1 VAGED
6 DLVSKVKVEGTEE
19 SGAKLDKY
27 ASEGAAAF
35 DKLDRAAKKSA
46 GDIAKSAGTIE
57 TSLAGAATSVKAF
70 ANTRIGGALVGD
82 FDRVQAGAKNF
93 VTAIRSGIPAIA
105 SFVARLTG
113 AGAAAAAAGV
123 GILKLAS
130 NVVKASSATTS
141 AADKQAEAQTASND
155 AALEGQIAA
164 INLASSQKVLFGQFQ
179 RGEISFTQ
187 YSESLKT
194 LNRDFDEQR
203 RVAAEVAFAQETVR
217 LENEKLK
224 KSAEDN
230 KAFQAQ
236 ADIFGGP
243 LLSSLI
249 QLGNQANALFKEFQQ
264 AFGPAIATGIDLISK
279 TLTTNGTAIS
289 TFFSTASAKVT
300 KFLSENGPAISKAF
314 ETIGSAVSTVFEGLL
329 AAMPGLLDFFNNSL
343 VPAFKGFGA
352 ILDTIATAINAVFGT
367 KFTGGAIVVLVIL
380 GQMTGAF
387 VALINVIRLVGA
399 AMLFISGLPFGA
411 VLLAIAATIGVLLFL
426 FPSLRQTALD
436 AFNAIVAF
444 IKGIPAFAANAAAL
458 IVAAWG
464 AVVNFFSTLFTA
476 IGGFFKA
483 GWDLIVAGVKIVVES
498 IMAAWNGV
506 VEFFKKIVNSIV
518 QFFTDM
524 WNSIVDAFNNAIET
538 IKGVFASL
546 FATAKA
552 KLQPIIDMLK
562 SIIGLAGD
570 ANSAGGGGAS
580 VTAAG
585 GGHIRG
591 PGTSRSDSI
600 PAWLSNNEFVIQAKR
615 VRQYGLGFLHA
626 VNQGRFK
633 MPKFNMGGLVSRMIA
648 PSPRFAYA
656 DGGEVSGSSATL
668 RPINVSIMGENF
680 PMFAPEEVGDRLTK
694 FAVARQTRSA
704 GRKPSWL
711 GRGRN

>member
-1 VAGED
+1 MAGED
-6 DLVSKVKVEGTEE
+6 DLVSKVTVEGTEAA
-19 SGAKLDKY
+19 GAKLQQY
-27 ASEGAAAF
+27 GNEGAAAF
-35 DKLDRAAKKSA
+35 EKLDKAAKKSA
-46 GDIAKSAGTIE
+46 ADIKQSAGTIE
-57 TSLAGAATSVKAF
+57 RSAGGAAAAVQAF
-70 ANTRIGGALVGD
+70 AQTRVGQALVGD
-82 FDRVQAGAKNF
+82 FSRVEAGAKNM

-113 AGAAAAAAGV
+113 VGAAAAAAGV

-130 NVVKASSATTS
+130 NVVKASTSATD
-141 AADKQAEAQTASND
+141 AVGKQADAQTAAND

-164 INLASSQKVLFGQFQ
+164 INLASSQKQLFGQFQ

-187 YSESLKT
+187 YSESLKA

-217 LENEKLK
+217 IENERLK

-264 AFGPAIATGIDLISK
+264 TFGPAIAAGIDLISK

-289 TFFSTASAKVT
+289 TFFSTASAQIA
-300 KFLSENGPAISKAF
+300 KFIGDNGPAISQAF
-314 ETIGSAVSTVFEGLL
+314 ETIGMAVQTVFQGLLNALPGLL
-329 AAMPGLLDFFNNSL
+329 AFFNGSL

-352 ILDTIATAINAVFGT
+352 ILDTLATAINAIFGT
-367 KFTGGAIVVLVIL
+367 QFTGGAIVVLVIL

-387 VALINVIRLVGA
+387 VALINVVRILGA

-411 VLLAIAATIGVLLFL
+411 VLLTIAAAIGVLLFL
-426 FPSLRQTALD
+426 FPQLREVAVA
-436 AFNAIVAF
+436 AFNGIIALWTSTVAGLTAQGESLKQFFIDLWNGIV
-444 IKGIPAFAANAAAL
+444 NA
-458 IVAAWG
+458 
-464 AVVNFFSTLFTA
+464 FSTAVSQITS
-476 IGGFFKA
+476 FF
-483 GWDLIVAGVKIVVES
+483 GNLL
-498 IMAAWNGV
+498 
-506 VEFFKKIVNSIV
+506 
-518 QFFTDM
+518 
-524 WNSIVDAFNNAIET
+524 
-538 IKGVFASL
+538 AS
-546 FATAKA
+546 AKA
-552 KLQPIIDMLK
+552 TLQPILDLLK
-562 SIIGLAGD
+562 AIAELAGGSG
-570 ANSAGGGGAS
+570 AAGNVPGA
-580 VTAAG
+580 VTAAR

-591 PGTSRSDSI
+591 PGSSTSDSI
-600 PAWLSNNEFVIQAKR
+600 PAWLSDNEFVIKAKS
-615 VRQYGLGFLHA
+615 VAKYGVGLLHA
-626 VNQGRFK
+626 INSGRFK
-633 MPKFNMGGLVSRMIA
+633 MPRFNMGGLVSSMIS
-648 PSPRFAYA
+648 PQPRFAYA
-656 DGGEVSGSSATL
+656 DGGEVSASAATL

-680 PMFAPEEVGDRLTK
+680 PMFAPEEVGERLTK